1 MTEPA
6 PTLFAASVVLGA
18 GTAALIGGG
27 LAVFFGTIVQAILR
41 LRNRP
46 DDVDPRDALAA
57 GRTIFLML
65 VGLWLAAG
73 GVAWRVYDDANTP
86 AESHS
91 TAVTSPGESNQSAV
105 SNEQ

>member
-6 PTLFAASVVLGA
+6 PTLFAASVALGA
-18 GTAALIGGG
+18 ATAALIGGG

-46 DDVDPRDALAA
+46 DDVAPQDAIGA

-73 GVAWRVYDDANTP
+73 GVAWRIYDATNSPTESDQSSVISDQSP
-86 AESHS
+86 AP
-91 TAVTSPGESNQSAV
+91 TADH
-105 SNEQ
+105 